1 MRRQAVADPHC
12 IAELRNV
19 WKRYSH
25 KRGWVLR
32 EVNMCFR
39 EGEGYL
45 VVGPNGSGKTTLLRL
60 VAGLTKPSKGEVL
73 VARQKP
79 YTPQAKKV
87 MGVVLHHSLLYDELT
102 VRENLEYYAKLYGYT
117 GYNPE
122 EDPVVEK
129 LGLTEY
135 LDTKTGELSFG
146 WKKRANIARAL
157 LHKPKLLIIDEP
169 FTGLDDKAVTKLS
182 EILTSLTKNNIT
194 VIATS
199 PQTILPSSLENYHIY
214 QIKQQRLL
222 PNKTNN

>member
-1 MRRQAVADPHC
+1 MMADSHC
-12 IAELRNV
+12 IAELRSV
-19 WKRYSH
+19 WKRYSRM
-25 KRGWVLR
+25 RGWVLR
-32 EVNMCFR
+32 EINMCFR

-60 VAGLTKPSKGEVL
+60 VAGLTKPSRGEVI
-73 VARQKP
+73 VAGQKP
-79 YTPQAKKV
+79 YAPQAKKV

-117 GYNPE
+117 GYKPE

-129 LGLTEY
+129 LGLIEY
-135 LDTKTGELSFG
+135 LDAKTGELSFG

-169 FTGLDDKAVTKLS
+169 FTGLDDKAVTKLT
-182 EILTSLTKNNIT
+182 EILISLAKNNIT

-214 QIKQQRLL
+214 QIRNQKLL
-222 PNKTNN
+222 PAKTT